1 MEQLE
6 LEVKVLDIDEKKF
19 IKKLEK
25 LGAKKI
31 EECYQYLYTY
41 DLATIYGRFVD
52 ILTQL
57 NHPVSNIKYET
68 ALAKLK
74 LFFFDVDNL
83 LKEKEKEKLETIVG
97 ERNFK

>member
-31 EECYQYLYTY
+31 EECYQYLY
-41 DLATIYGRFVD
+41 
-52 ILTQL
+52 
-57 NHPVSNIKYET
+57 SSC
-68 ALAKLK
+68 
-74 LFFFDVDNL
+74 
-83 LKEKEKEKLETIVG
+83 
-97 ERNFK
+97 

>member
-19 IKKLEK
+19 IKKIEK

-31 EECYQYLYTY
+31 EETNQYLYTY

-57 NHPVSNIKYET
+57 NHPVSDIKYV
-68 ALAKLK
+68 LQQL
-74 LFFFDVDNL
+74 LFFHLFL
-83 LKEKEKEKLETIVG
+83 LL
-97 ERNFK
+97 